1 MPTYQYRCNACNEKT
16 EVVQSITEEPLKYC
30 LKCNGTI
37 NRIISSDISIQF
49 KGSGFYCTE
58 NNN

>member
-1 MPTYQYRCNACNEKT
+1 MPIYQYRCKSCNEIT
-16 EVVQSITEEPLKYC
+16 EFNQSIHDEVLTEC
-30 LKCNGTI
+30 IRCNGKI